1 MHVADASQGLR
12 AEPLPT
18 IPGVPATIL
27 RPRKQTSML
36 MIFETHFFGRVRQ
49 FKSVGWL
56 AKVSP
61 GHPDADF

>member
-1 MHVADASQGLR
+1 
-12 AEPLPT
+12 
-18 IPGVPATIL
+18 
-27 RPRKQTSML
+27 